1 MRRPDFVTSES
12 IVTAAQWSA
21 LAEYMRWA
29 YLQLPQTTLLMAT
42 SGTTGNNATSSFT
55 TGTTIFNVATGT
67 ATANIAYVPVL
78 CCTSGIS
85 SGFANRGKGEAQT
98 NADNVPVPLVASDGV
113 VQLPTST
120 AYFSGASQCACT
132 VAVEGNWMED
142 A

>member
-42 SGTTGNNATSSFT
+42 SGTTGNNATSSFSA
-55 TGTTIFNVATGT
+55 GTTIYNVATGT

-85 SGFANRGKGEAQT
+85 SGFANRGQGASQT
-98 NADNVPVPLVASDGV
+98 NADNVPIPVVLNDAV

-120 AYFSGASQCACT
+120 AYFSGSSQCACT
-132 VAVEGNWMED
+132 VAIEGDWMED